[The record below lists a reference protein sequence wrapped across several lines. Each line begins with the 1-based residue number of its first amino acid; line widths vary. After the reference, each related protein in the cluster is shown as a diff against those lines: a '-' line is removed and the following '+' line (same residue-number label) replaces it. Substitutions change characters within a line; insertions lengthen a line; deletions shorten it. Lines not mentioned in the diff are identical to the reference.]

1 MKNEMKIKS
10 HTGGMANAKPIVLYI
25 HYSIEDEDGLRKKL
39 ETLKDWYNKHWF
51 MDKQVLLDQAKVYVG
66 DHVKITVDEK
76 ESL

>member
-1 MKNEMKIKS
+1 MKLKS
-10 HTGGMANAKPIVLYI
+10 EAKNAKPIVLYI

-66 DHVKITVDEK
+66 DHVVIAVDEK